1 MRYIYK
7 AILSLVL
14 MSSGFLFAQ
23 TYNMTNG
30 TINTCSGNFYDS
42 GGAAGSY
49 LNGEN
54 FTLTICSTIAGQ
66 SPQLNFSAFSTEG
79 CCDFMTIYNGPNT
92 ASPIIGTYA
101 GITSPGIVT
110 GTGSCITIVFTSD
123 GSITSTGWAAAISC
137 VTPPPPSTNYN
148 MSNGSISACTG
159 TFYDPGGTGNYG
171 NSQNFTYT
179 ICPSTPGSM
188 VQVNFT
194 TFALENSL
202 DFLTI
207 YNGNTTGAPSL
218 GTYTGTA
225 GPGLVQATPGN
236 PTGCLTFVFTTD
248 GSVTLAGWVGAIAC
262 IAPCQTITA
271 NITST
276 VPAPITGV
284 VKICA
289 GQSVTFNGNGT
300 FSNSGVGATYT
311 WNFGD
316 GTTATGTSVSHVYA
330 TPGSYSVGLT
340 ITDPSGCT
348 NNNSAGQIVQVST
361 NPTITTAAAP
371 SPICLGQSSNLSAT
385 VTMIPYVP
393 NCTPPVSGTTFLP
406 DGSGVSYQTAIS
418 VNCFNSG
425 QTVSSA
431 ADISGICLTMEHSY
445 IGDLE
450 LEIICPNGQSMIL
463 KPYPGGSNTYL
474 GAPLDDPA
482 VGPGVGALY
491 CFTPG
496 AATLLVNG
504 PTILSGTPASPS
516 ITPGNYMPS
525 DPWSDLIGCP
535 LNGNWTIQVTDN
547 LGADNGYIFNWDV
560 NFTVP
565 PAAGGFTPTIAS
577 QGWLPT
583 AGLTSTGATTSTVTP
598 TAAGSTCYT
607 YSVTDNFGCTNTA
620 VQCVTVTNAPIMT
633 SPATAT
639 ICSGGTVNIPLTS
652 TMAGSTY
659 TWVAASNTSVTGE
672 STTLQTSSTINNT
685 LVNTTTG
692 VETVTYT
699 VTPTNG
705 CVGIAQT
712 VTVTINPP
720 PLITAEPDLTF
731 CAGAVVP
738 LNAFVS
744 TPAGATFTWTNSNVA
759 IGLAASGTGSVPVFN
774 ATNSTGAAIASTIT
788 VIPTLAGCVGVAE
801 VYTIT
806 VNPAPVMT
814 SPSAVTICSGTA
826 VNIPLTS
833 NIGATYTWIAAS
845 NGSVTGESFTTLQT
859 TSSIINTLTN
869 TTTANQNVVYTVT
882 PTSTPGGC
890 VGAPQ
895 TVTVTVSPK
904 PTMVSANSATICSGG
919 TVNIPLLTNIAGST
933 FSWIAA
939 DNTNVTGES
948 TSIQTANT
956 LNNTPT
962 NNTSTSQIVVYTV
975 TPTFGLC
982 AGNPQTVN
990 VTVNPLPVITA
1001 EPDLTFCAGAAV
1013 PANPFVSTP
1022 AGATFAWTNSNTAI
1036 GLGANGTVSVPVF
1049 TATNATA
1056 AAITSTITITPTI
1069 GTCVGPVE
1077 IYTITVNPL
1086 PVITAEPDLTFC
1098 AGAAVPLNSF
1108 VTVPAGATFA
1118 WTNSN
1123 TAIGLAAS
1131 GTADVPAFTA
1141 TNATAAA
1148 ITSTITITPTLGTC
1162 AGPVEIYTITVN
1174 PLPVITAEPDLIFCA
1189 GAAVPLN
1196 SFVSTPPGATFAW
1209 TNSNTTIGL
1218 AANGTVSVP
1227 AFAAT
1232 NATAAAITSTIT
1244 VTPTLGTCV
1253 GPVDV
1258 YTITV
1263 NPTPTVTDPADQ
1275 TICAGGPTNAVN
1287 FTGTAGTTFNWV
1299 NSNTTIGLAASGT
1312 GNIAAFTAVN
1322 GTGAPVTATITVTPV
1337 LGACT
1342 GASQTFTITVNPN
1355 PIIAVSGVS
1364 PTACAGTNGTITITG
1379 LANSTAYNVSYT
1391 DDGVPVG
1398 PIALTSN
1405 GAGAITITG
1414 LNAGSYTNFIVAL
1427 GACTSTSA
1435 TIVVLVDPAAPTVT
1449 DPADQTLCAST
1460 NTTAVNFTGTAG
1472 ATFNWTNNTPSIGL
1486 AASGTGNIASFPATN
1501 AGATPVTAT
1510 ITVTPSLAGCVGTP
1524 QTFTITVNP
1533 IATANANVD
1542 QAICAGGT
1550 ITLAGAIGGSATSST
1565 WSAPTGAFS
1574 SATSLTSTYTPS
1586 IASGTVTLTLTTND
1600 PAGPCNAATD
1610 VMIVTVNP
1618 VPVIA
1623 VSGVSPTSCGGTN
1636 GTITITGLSNS
1647 TVYNVSYTDDG
1658 TPVGPISLTSNGAGA
1673 ITITGL
1679 NAGSYTNFVA
1689 ALGACSSASAT
1700 VVVLVDPAAPTVT
1713 DPADQTLC
1721 ANTNTTAVNFTGTA
1735 GATFNWTNTT
1745 PSIGLAASGTGN
1757 IAAFAAT
1764 NAGATPVTAT
1774 ITVTPSLAGCVGTP
1788 QTFTITVNPIPTVT
1802 DPTDQSL
1809 CANATTNA
1817 VNFAGSTGATFNW
1830 TNTNTTIGL
1839 AASGTGNIAAFTALN
1854 PTPGTTANATITVTP
1869 VLNGCNGTPQTF
1881 TISVINTLP
1890 TLTCPGNLTAVC
1902 SITEQ
1907 PAYASFAAFTG
1918 AGGTASS
1925 IGGTI
1930 QSATFTLVSEV
1941 SNGGTCPEIVTRTYS
1956 IQDNCGS
1963 TATCTQTITIDDNI
1977 NPTGTAPAAITVQC
1991 VAAIPAADITLI
2003 TDEADN
2009 CATPTVTFI
2018 SDVSN
2023 GATCPEIITRTY
2035 RITDACGNFI
2045 DVAQTITVDDT
2056 TNPTASN
2063 PAAFNGSAVPA
2074 VDITVVTDEADNCS
2088 VPVVAFVS
2096 DVTDGLNC
2104 PETITR
2110 TYSVTDA
2117 CGNQILVTQTITIG
2131 DPFPPTAS
2139 NPAPIAVQCTS
2150 LIPAAN
2156 PAVVTDEADNNG
2168 LPVVAF
2174 VSDASNGATC
2184 PEIITRTYS
2193 VTDDCGNQ
2201 ILVTQTITVDDTTN
2215 PTASNPAPV
2224 AVQCIADVPA
2234 SDPNVINDEADN
2246 CSVPVVAFVSDVSNG
2261 GTCPEIITRTYSV
2274 TDACG
2279 NQILVTQTITVDDTT
2294 NPTASNPAPVTVQCI
2309 ADVPASD
2316 PAVVTD
2322 EADNCSVPAVAFVS
2336 DVSNG
2341 ATCPEII
2348 TRTYSVTD
2356 ACGNQI
2362 VVTQTITVDDTT
2374 NPTASNPA
2382 ALTVPGGPV
2391 PAADP
2396 AVVIDEAD
2404 NCSVPVVAFV
2414 SDVTDGNLCPETITR
2429 TYSVTDACG
2438 NQILV
2443 TQTILITDPIM
2454 PTASNPAAVN
2464 VECIGDVPASDIT
2477 VVTDEADN
2485 NGVPVIAFVSDVS
2498 DGLSCPE
2505 TITRTYSVTDACA
2518 NQILVTQLI
2527 IVDDVTNP
2535 TASNPAPIT
2544 VQCIDDVPAS
2554 DITLVTDEADNCI
2567 AAPLVAFVSDAS
2579 NGATCPEIIT
2589 RTYSVTDACGNQI
2602 LVTQTITVDDT
2613 TDPTA
2618 SNPALVIVEC
2628 IADVPA
2634 SDPTVVTDEADNCSV
2649 PTVLF
2654 VSDVSDGNTCP
2665 EIITRTYSVTDACGN
2680 QILVT
2685 QTIFVDDTTDPTASN
2700 PATVIVP
2707 GGPVPAV
2714 DPTVVIDEAD
2724 NCSVPLVAFVSDVTD
2739 GNLCPETITRT
2750 YSVTDD
2756 CGNQIQV
2763 TQTIQIT
2770 DPIMPTASNP
2780 VSINVECIGDVP
2792 ASDITVVTDEADNN
2806 GVPVVA
2812 FVSDVSDGLTCPETI
2827 TRTYSVTDACSN
2839 QILVTQ
2845 QIIVNDITNPTASNP
2860 IAINVQCI
2868 GDVPA
2873 SDITVVTDEADNCT
2887 AAPIVAFVSDASDGL
2902 TCPETITRT
2911 YSITDDCGNQT
2922 LVTQTI
2928 VVDDTT
2934 NPTASNPTSV
2944 TVECIG
2950 DVPASDITVVTDE
2963 ADNCSVPTVLFV
2975 SDVSDG
2981 NTCPETITRTY
2992 SVTDACGNQILV
3004 TQSIIVNDT
3013 TNPTASNPAGVTV
3026 DIIANV
3032 PAADPLVVIDEADN
3046 CSVPTVL
3053 FVSDVSDGN
3062 TCPETITR
3070 TYSVTDACG
3079 NQITVTQTI
3088 IVSDIIMPTASNPIT
3103 VNVECIGDVPA
3114 ADITVVSDEADNG
3127 GVPVVAFV
3135 SDVSDGL
3142 SCPETITRTYSVT
3155 DDCANQIL
3163 VTQQVI
3169 VNDITNP
3176 TATNPVAVNVQ
3187 CIGDVPASDISVV
3200 TDEADNCTVAPVVA
3214 FVSDVSN
3221 GATCPEIITRTYSVT
3236 DDCGNQILVTQT
3248 ITVDDT
3254 TNPTASNPASIT
3266 VECIGD
3272 VPAANTS
3279 VVTDEADNC
3288 SVPVVAFVSDVSNGG
3303 SCPEIIT
3310 RTYSVTDACGNQ
3322 ILVTQTITVSDITNP
3337 TASNPAPINVSC
3349 ALDVPMPN
3357 INVVTDEA
3365 DNCAAAPLVA
3375 HVSDVSDGNIC
3386 NNETITRTYSI
3397 TDNCGNS
3404 ITVSQQ
3410 IIIGVVT
3417 PSVSAGTDQAVCDGV
3432 QVTLTA
3438 SNPNAAVITW
3448 DNGVTNGSAFNAPVG
3463 TTTYTVTATQCGG
3476 ECFATDQVDVTVYPL
3491 PVVSFEGDSLI
3502 GCSPMPVNFTNLT
3515 SPAGANCAWNFGD
3528 GNSTL
3533 GCDSVFNIFD
3543 TPGAYDVT
3551 LTVTSNEGCTS
3562 SATYADYITVIVPP
3576 TAEFI
3581 YSPGYVAVSN
3591 TEVQFENLSENADD
3605 YLWDF
3610 GDGTGSLQTSPAHA
3624 FPVLG
3629 NMTYTVSLI
3638 ATNFAGCADTATAL
3652 VTISDE
3658 LIFYVPNIFTPDGN
3672 SINNTFFPVFTA
3684 GYDVYDY
3691 HLTIFNR
3698 WGEVV
3703 FESYNAAVGWDGSF
3717 ADQGLVEDGV
3727 YIWQIE
3733 FGETMSDKR
3742 HKERGHVTVLK

>member
-1 MRYIYK
+1 VVP
-7 AILSLVL
+7 AGVTSLTVITEGGQGGGTGGGL
-14 MSSGFLFAQ
+14 GA
-23 TYNMTNG
+23 TVTG
-30 TINTCSGNFYDS
+30 TINVTPGQTLQVVVGGQGNCPGAGYGGGGAGQNSSIAGYQGCGGGGASYVSAPPGGMGNSLIVAAGGGGEGGGDDFGLGGVGGCVTGVTGTSPFGVGGGGGTQSG
-42 GGAAGSY
+42 GGAAGPPWTAGGGSGQPGSFGQGG
-49 LNGEN
+49 NGGVDLQFGYAPGGGGGGGYYGGGGGGSDN
-54 FTLTICSTIAGQ
+54 IGMTTAIGGGGGGGGSSLTPPGGGCTQGNSAG
-66 SPQLNFSAFSTEG
+66 S
-79 CCDFMTIYNGPNT
+79 
-92 ASPIIGTYA
+92 
-101 GITSPGIVT
+101 
-110 GTGSCITIVFTSD
+110 
-123 GSITSTGWAAAISC
+123 GSITI
-137 VTPPPPSTNYN
+137 
-148 MSNGSISACTG
+148 
-159 TFYDPGGTGNYG
+159 
-171 NSQNFTYT
+171 
-179 ICPSTPGSM
+179 
-188 VQVNFT
+188 
-194 TFALENSL
+194 
-202 DFLTI
+202 
-207 YNGNTTGAPSL
+207 
-218 GTYTGTA
+218 
-225 GPGLVQATPGN
+225 
-236 PTGCLTFVFTTD
+236 
-248 GSVTLAGWVGAIAC
+248 
-262 IAPCQTITA
+262 
-271 NITST
+271 
-276 VPAPITGV
+276 
-284 VKICA
+284 
-289 GQSVTFNGNGT
+289 
-300 FSNSGVGATYT
+300 
-311 WNFGD
+311 
-316 GTTATGTSVSHVYA
+316 
-330 TPGSYSVGLT
+330 
-340 ITDPSGCT
+340 
-348 NNNSAGQIVQVST
+348 
-361 NPTITTAAAP
+361 
-371 SPICLGQSSNLSAT
+371 
-385 VTMIPYVP
+385 YVP
-393 NCTPPVSGTTFLP
+393 TP
-406 DGSGVSYQTAIS
+406 
-418 VNCFNSG
+418 
-425 QTVSSA
+425 
-431 ADISGICLTMEHSY
+431 
-445 IGDLE
+445 
-450 LEIICPNGQSMIL
+450 
-463 KPYPGGSNTYL
+463 NT
-474 GAPLDDPA
+474 
-482 VGPGVGALY
+482 
-491 CFTPG
+491 
-496 AATLLVNG
+496 
-504 PTILSGTPASPS
+504 
-516 ITPGNYMPS
+516 
-525 DPWSDLIGCP
+525 
-535 LNGNWTIQVTDN
+535 
-547 LGADNGYIFNWDV
+547 
-560 NFTVP
+560 
-565 PAAGGFTPTIAS
+565 
-577 QGWLPT
+577 
-583 AGLTSTGATTSTVTP
+583 
-598 TAAGSTCYT
+598 
-607 YSVTDNFGCTNTA
+607 
-620 VQCVTVTNAPIMT
+620 MT
-633 SPATAT
+633 SPNTAT

-652 TMAGSTY
+652 TVPGSTF
-659 TWVAASNTSVTGE
+659 TWIATDNPNVTGE
-672 STTLQTSSTINNT
+672 STTLQTTSTLNNT
-685 LVNTTTG
+685 LTNTAGGTQ
-692 VETVTYT
+692 TVTYT
-699 VTPTNG
+699 VTPSTPG
-705 CVGIAQT
+705 CPGTAQT
-712 VTVTINPP
+712 VTVTVNPAP
-720 PLITAEPDLTF
+720 VITAEPDLTF
-731 CAGAVVP
+731 CAGAAVP
-738 LNAFVS
+738 VNAFTS
-744 TPAGATFTWTNSNVA
+744 TPAGATFTWTNSNTA
-759 IGLAASGTGSVPVFN
+759 IGLAASGSGSVPAFTATN
-774 ATNSTGAAIASTIT
+774 ATAAPITSTIT
-788 VIPTLAGCVGVAE
+788 VTPTLGCTGPVE
-801 VYTIT
+801 IYTIT

-814 SPSAVTICSGTA
+814 SPNAVTICSGTA

-833 NIGATYTWIAAS
+833 NIGATYTWIATN
-845 NGSVTGESFTTLQT
+845 NGNVTGESLALQT

-869 TTTANQNVVYTVT
+869 TTTANQNVIYTVT
-882 PTSTPGGC
+882 PTSNPGGC
-890 VGAPQ
+890 PGTPQ

-904 PTMVSANSATICSGG
+904 PTMVSANAATICSGG
-919 TVNIPLLTNIAGST
+919 TVNIPLVTNIAGST
-933 FSWIAA
+933 FTWIAA

-948 TSIQTANT
+948 LTLQTTNN
-956 LNNTPT
+956 LNNSLT
-962 NNTSTSQIVVYTV
+962 NNTSTAQVVVYTV

-1013 PANPFVSTP
+1013 PLNAFVSTP

-1036 GLGANGTVSVPVF
+1036 GLGANGTGSVPAF

-1056 AAITSTITITPTI
+1056 AAITSTVTITPTL
-1069 GTCVGPVE
+1069 GTCVGPAEV
-1077 IYTITVNPL
+1077 YTITINPL

-1098 AGAAVPLNSF
+1098 AGAAVPLNAF
-1108 VTVPAGATFA
+1108 VSTPAGATFA

-1123 TAIGLAAS
+1123 TAIGLGANGTGSVPAFTGTNATAAAITS
-1131 GTADVPAFTA
+1131 TVTITPTLGTCVGPAEVYTITINPLPVITAEPDLTFCAGAAVPLNGFVSTPAGATFAWTNSNTTIGLGANGTGSVPAFTA

-1162 AGPVEIYTITVN
+1162 VGPVEIYTITIN
-1174 PLPVITAEPDLIFCA
+1174 P
-1189 GAAVPLN
+1189 
-1196 SFVSTPPGATFAW
+1196 S
-1209 TNSNTTIGL
+1209 
-1218 AANGTVSVP
+1218 
-1227 AFAAT
+1227 
-1232 NATAAAITSTIT
+1232 
-1244 VTPTLGTCV
+1244 
-1253 GPVDV
+1253 
-1258 YTITV
+1258 
-1263 NPTPTVTDPADQ
+1263 PTVTDPADQ
-1275 TICAGGPTNAVN
+1275 VICAGGPTNAVN
-1287 FTGTAGTTFNWV
+1287 FTGTAGSTFNWT
-1299 NSNTTIGLAASGT
+1299 NNATSIGLAASGS
-1312 GNIAAFTAVN
+1312 GNIGSFTATN

-1391 DDGVPVG
+1391 DDGTPVG
-1398 PIALTSN
+1398 PISLTSN

-1414 LNAGSYTNFIVAL
+1414 LNAGSYTNFVVAL

-1435 TIVVLVDPAAPTVT
+1435 TIIVLVDPAAPTVT
-1449 DPADQTLCAST
+1449 DPADQTLCANT

-1533 IATANANVD
+1533 I
-1542 QAICAGGT
+1542 
-1550 ITLAGAIGGSATSST
+1550 
-1565 WSAPTGAFS
+1565 
-1574 SATSLTSTYTPS
+1574 
-1586 IASGTVTLTLTTND
+1586 
-1600 PAGPCNAATD
+1600 
-1610 VMIVTVNP
+1610 
-1618 VPVIA
+1618 
-1623 VSGVSPTSCGGTN
+1623 
-1636 GTITITGLSNS
+1636 
-1647 TVYNVSYTDDG
+1647 
-1658 TPVGPISLTSNGAGA
+1658 
-1673 ITITGL
+1673 
-1679 NAGSYTNFVA
+1679 
-1689 ALGACSSASAT
+1689 
-1700 VVVLVDPAAPTVT
+1700 PTVT
-1713 DPADQTLC
+1713 DPA
-1721 ANTNTTAVNFTGTA
+1721 
-1735 GATFNWTNTT
+1735 
-1745 PSIGLAASGTGN
+1745 
-1757 IAAFAAT
+1757 
-1764 NAGATPVTAT
+1764 
-1774 ITVTPSLAGCVGTP
+1774 
-1788 QTFTITVNPIPTVT
+1788 
-1802 DPTDQSL
+1802 DQSL

-1817 VNFAGSTGATFNW
+1817 VNFAGTAGATFNW
-1830 TNTNTTIGL
+1830 TNSNTTIGL
-1839 AASGTGNIAAFTALN
+1839 AASGTGNIGAFTALN
-1854 PTPGTTANATITVTP
+1854 PTPGTTAIATITVTP
-1869 VLNGCNGTPQTF
+1869 VLNGCNGTPQSF

-1890 TLTCPGNLTAVC
+1890 TLTCPGSLTAVC

-1907 PAYASFAAFTG
+1907 PPYANFAAFTG
-1918 AGGTASS
+1918 AGGSANSV
-1925 IGGTI
+1925 GGTI
-1930 QSATFTLVSEV
+1930 QAATFTLVSEV
-1941 SNGGTCPEIVTRTYS
+1941 SNGATCPETVTRTYS
-1956 IQDNCGS
+1956 IQDNCGN

-1977 NPTGTAPAAITVQC
+1977 NPTGTAPAPISVQC
-1991 VAAIPAADITLI
+1991 VANVPAANIALI

-2009 CATPTVTFI
+2009 CTVPTVTFI

-2045 DVAQTITVDDT
+2045 DVTQTITVDDT

-2063 PAAFNGSAVPA
+2063 PSAFNGSAVPA

-2139 NPAPIAVQCTS
+2139 NPVAVAVQCTA

-2156 PAVVTDEADNNG
+2156 PAAVTDEADNNG
-2168 LPVVAF
+2168 
-2174 VSDASNGATC
+2174 
-2184 PEIITRTYS
+2184 
-2193 VTDDCGNQ
+2193 
-2201 ILVTQTITVDDTTN
+2201 
-2215 PTASNPAPV
+2215 
-2224 AVQCIADVPA
+2224 
-2234 SDPNVINDEADN
+2234 
-2246 CSVPVVAFVSDVSNG
+2246 VPVVAFVSDVSNG
-2261 GTCPEIITRTYSV
+2261 ATCPEIITRTYSV

-2294 NPTASNPAPVTVQCI
+2294 NPTASNPAPVSVQCIADVPASNNAVVTDEADNCSVPVVAFVSDISNGATCPEIITRTYSVTDACGNQILVTQTITVDDTTNPTASNPASVTVQCI

-2322 EADNCSVPAVAFVS
+2322 EADNCSLPVVAFVS

-2362 VVTQTITVDDTT
+2362 LVTQIITVDDTT

-2382 ALTVPGGPV
+2382 SVTVPGGPV
-2391 PAADP
+2391 PAANP

-2464 VECIGDVPASDIT
+2464 VECIGDVPASDIN

-2485 NGVPVIAFVSDVS
+2485 NGVPVVAFVSDVS

-2527 IVDDVTNP
+2527 IVDDITNP
-2535 TASNPAPIT
+2535 TATNPVAIT
-2544 VQCIDDVPAS
+2544 VQCIGDVPAS
-2554 DITLVTDEADNCI
+2554 DITVVTDEADNCT

-2634 SDPTVVTDEADNCSV
+2634 PDPTVVADEADNCSV
-2649 PTVLF
+2649 PTVVF
-2654 VSDVSDGNTCP
+2654 VSDVSNGNTCP
-2665 EIITRTYSVTDACGN
+2665 EVITRTYSVTDLCGN
-2680 QILVT
+2680 QTLVT

-2707 GGPVPAV
+2707 GGPVPAG

-2724 NCSVPLVAFVSDVTD
+2724 NCSVPLVAFEGDVSD

-2750 YSVTDD
+2750 YSVTDA
-2756 CGNQIQV
+2756 CGNQILV

-2780 VSINVECIGDVP
+2780 AAINVECIADVP

-2812 FVSDVSDGLTCPETI
+2812 FVSDASDGLTCPETI
-2827 TRTYSVTDACSN
+2827 TRTYSVTDVCSN

-2860 IAINVQCI
+2860 ITVNVQCI

-2873 SDITVVTDEADNCT
+2873 TDITVVTDEADNCT
-2887 AAPIVAFVSDASDGL
+2887 ALPLVAFVSDVSDGL

-2922 LVTQTI
+2922 LITQTI

-2950 DVPASDITVVTDE
+2950 DVPASDIAVVTDE

-2992 SVTDACGNQILV
+2992 SVTDACGNQITV
-3004 TQSIIVNDT
+3004 AQTIIVDDT

-3032 PAADPLVVIDEADN
+3032 PVPDPLVVIDEADN

-3088 IVSDIIMPTASNPIT
+3088 IVSDIIMPTASNPLT

-3114 ADITVVSDEADNG
+3114 SDITVVTDEADNG

-3155 DDCANQIL
+3155 DACANQIL
-3163 VTQQVI
+3163 VTQQII

-3176 TATNPVAVNVQ
+3176 TATNPVPVNVQ
-3187 CIGDVPASDISVV
+3187 CIGNVPASDINVV
-3200 TDEADNCTVAPVVA
+3200 TDEADNCTVAPIVA

-3254 TNPTASNPASIT
+3254 TNPTASNPVSVT

-3272 VPAANTS
+3272 VPAPNTS
-3279 VVTDEADNC
+3279 VVIDEADNC

-3310 RTYSVTDACGNQ
+3310 RTYSVTDACANQ
-3322 ILVTQTITVSDITNP
+3322 ILVTQTITVSDITDP
-3337 TASNPAPINVSC
+3337 TASNPAPINVTC
-3349 ALDVPMPN
+3349 ASAVPAPN
-3357 INVVTDEA
+3357 ISVVIDEA
-3365 DNCAAAPLVA
+3365 DNCTAAPLVA
-3375 HVSDVSDGNIC
+3375 FVSDVSDGNVC
-3386 NNETITRTYSI
+3386 NNETITRTYSV

-3404 ITVSQQ
+3404 ITVTQQ
-3410 IIIGVVT
+3410 IVIGVVT
-3417 PSVSAGTDQAVCDGV
+3417 PIVSAGVDQAVCDGV

-3438 SNPNAAVITW
+3438 GNPNAASIAW
-3448 DNGVTNGSAFNAPVG
+3448 DNGVTNGTAFNAPVG

-3476 ECFATDQVDVTVYPL
+3476 ECFATDQVDITVYPL
-3491 PVVSFEGDSLI
+3491 PVVSFVGDSLL

-3515 SPAGANCAWNFGD
+3515 TPAGANCVWNFGD
-3528 GNSTL
+3528 GNSTI

-3543 TPGAYDVT
+3543 TPGTYDVT

-3562 SATYADYITVIVPP
+3562 STTYNDYITVIVPP

-3605 YLWDF
+3605 YVWDF
-3610 GDGTGSLQTSPAHA
+3610 GDGTGSLQTDPAHA
-3624 FPVLG
+3624 FPVVG
-3629 NMTYTVSLI
+3629 NMTYTVTLI
-3638 ATNFAGCADTATAL
+3638 ANNFAGCADTAEAQ
-3652 VTISDE
+3652 VTIADE
-3658 LIFYVPNIFTPDGN
+3658 LIFYVPNVFTPDGN

-3691 HLTIFNR
+3691 HLLIYNR

-3703 FESYNAAVGWDGSF
+3703 FESYNAAVGWDGTYG
-3717 ADQGLVEDGV
+3717 DQGLVEDGV

-3742 HKERGHVTVLK
+3742 HKQRGHVTVLK